1 MQSESLYSERIVR
14 ESPKIANQDSEGRS
28 TVDKDEDDVVVS
40 DTAEILDVEKE
51 REKEQTDESLD
62 QEENAEV
69 G

>member
-1 MQSESLYSERIVR
+1 M
-14 ESPKIANQDSEGRS
+14 
-28 TVDKDEDDVVVS
+28 DKDEDDVVVS

-62 QEENAEV
+62 QEENVEV